1 MKTSEFWAVDVCN
14 KLDQNNVEKINDGYG
29 SGYGFADGHGYGEGC
44 GYGHGSGSGAGYGD
58 GSGSGFDDGTG
69 SGSGGGSG
77 YGDDSGRGDDSVYF
91 NGLIAHPKIFKRA
104 FSPSEIKTLYMFLD
118 DVAFGK

>member
-14 KLDQNNVEKINDGYG
+14 KLDQNNVENIGAGHGDG
-29 SGYGFADGHGYGEGC
+29 SGSGFDYGHGGGSGYGEGC
-44 GYGHGSGSGAGYGD
+44 GYGHVSGSGAGYGD
-58 GSGSGFDDGTG
+58 DSGSGHGDG
-69 SGSGGGSG
+69 SGSG

-118 DVAFGK
+118 DVVFDK